1 MRENPLKKNSRFY
14 LGMVLNV
21 VEGMLSG
28 FNFLLLY
35 EAMKMLWNGT
45 INSPSLLRL
54 SLFLGGIFILRIV
67 IYSIGYTQSQIGG
80 AAVSNRTRLF
90 LGDKIKRIPLS
101 KFTQGQTGQYI
112 NIVTSDVNNY
122 EKNPYSYSRGYCETY
137 YILHNDGYFCRLYLA
152 AGRHHPCLRRIG
164 FNSVSLAF
172 FSSCPQVRHRKKHC
186 QRRNS
191 QQHCGIC
198 HGHSNLSGIWY
209 WRNKK

>member
-67 IYSIGYTQSQIGG
+67 IYSVGYTQSQIGG
-80 AAVSNRTRLF
+80 AAVSNCTRLF

-101 KFTQGQTGQYI
+101 RFTQGQTGQYI
-112 NIVTSDVNNY
+112 NIVTSDVNN
-122 EKNPYSYSRGYCETY
+122 
-137 YILHNDGYFCRLYLA
+137 
-152 AGRHHPCLRRIG
+152 
-164 FNSVSLAF
+164 
-172 FSSCPQVRHRKKHC
+172 
-186 QRRNS
+186 
-191 QQHCGIC
+191 
-198 HGHSNLSGIWY
+198 
-209 WRNKK
+209 

>member
-1 MRENPLKKNSRFY
+1 MEIDKAIENLCKGKTVIVVAHRLGALKMCNRVAVVENHSITSVGTHDEVRQDNAYYNQAWTDYETARNITYQLEEVQIMRENPLKKNSRFY

-21 VEGMLSG
+21 AEGMLSG

-54 SLFLGGIFILRIV
+54 SLFLGGVFILRIV

-101 KFTQGQTGQYI
+101 RFTQGQTGQYI

-122 EKNPYSYSRGYCETY
+122 EK
-137 YILHNDGYFCRLYLA
+137 ILTHT
-152 AGRHHPCLRRIG
+152 
-164 FNSVSLAF
+164 V
-172 FSSCPQVRHRKKHC
+172 
-186 QRRNS
+186 
-191 QQHCGIC
+191 GIF
-198 HGHSNLSGIWY
+198 
-209 WRNKK
+209 

>member
-67 IYSIGYTQSQIGG
+67 IYSVVQRSATVPGYSWE
-80 AAVSNRTRLF
+80 
-90 LGDKIKRIPLS
+90 IK
-101 KFTQGQTGQYI
+101 
-112 NIVTSDVNNY
+112 
-122 EKNPYSYSRGYCETY
+122 
-137 YILHNDGYFCRLYLA
+137 
-152 AGRHHPCLRRIG
+152 
-164 FNSVSLAF
+164 
-172 FSSCPQVRHRKKHC
+172 
-186 QRRNS
+186 
-191 QQHCGIC
+191 
-198 HGHSNLSGIWY
+198 
-209 WRNKK
+209 

>member
-101 KFTQGQTGQYI
+101 RFTQGQTGQYI

-122 EKNPYSYSRGYCETY
+122 EK
-137 YILHNDGYFCRLYLA
+137 ILTHTVGDIVKHITFCTMMIIFVA
-152 AGRHHPCLRRIG
+152 
-164 FNSVSLAF
+164 VSGCREA
-172 FSSCPQVRHRKKHC
+172 SSLPA
-186 QRRNS
+186 
-191 QQHCGIC
+191 
-198 HGHSNLSGIWY
+198 SNWF
-209 WRNKK
+209 